1 MSNIVMTP
9 GHPSGHESGTESG
22 TESGLGQAAGPERR
36 VLGNNRNRR
45 LDIVLAGGLVAF
57 LLLPWYRI
65 EGGFLG
71 LSWLSGYP
79 GDAAVAPGI
88 LQVLQYGRFWLI
100 VPALLLA
107 AACVA
112 RLAAKPDMR
121 ATVLVWSGI
130 IGVVFLAVQGLA
142 VGFSGWTWSVTET
155 LFGPL
160 ADGQPSMGA
169 GAIMMAVAFVL
180 VFSFGLAERGVMKGD
195 AFVVASITMLVFLVA
210 IFVFYPVGSML
221 VGAFQDFDGSFN
233 PAGFTRNIQDP
244 SIWSLGCVTGG
255 ERCGVAWRTLFLAI
269 LTAGGSTLMG
279 LAFALVA
286 TRTAFPFKKGLRLL
300 TVLPIITPPF
310 VVGLALTL
318 LFGRAGVVTEALST
332 LFGVEPG
339 RWLYGLTGIWIA
351 QVLSFTPISFLVLIG
366 VVEGVSPSMEE
377 ASQTLRA
384 DRWRTFWRVSLPLMK
399 PGLANAFLIGFIE
412 SMADFGNPLV
422 LGGSHGVLSTE
433 IFFAVVGSQNDPSRA
448 AVLAIILLAFTLSAF
463 LAQRVWLSGRNF
475 ATVTGKGDSGSHIA
489 LPRSLSIGVH
499 ALVVPWMAFT
509 VVVYGMIMVGGFVK
523 TWGLDNSL
531 TLDHYIKAFSVEVR
545 NGSLAWT
552 GVAWN
557 SFWTTMEIALIS
569 APLTAIVGLLT
580 AYLIVRQKF
589 AGRGIFEFALMMSFA
604 IPGTVIGISYIMA
617 FNLPPLE
624 MTGTA
629 LILIA
634 CFVFRNMPVGVRGGV
649 AAMSQLD
656 KSLDEASLTLRA
668 TSFRTIRK
676 VILPLLRPAITAALV
691 YSFVRA
697 ITSISAVIFLVSA
710 EYNMATSYI
719 VGLVENGEFG
729 VAIAYSSMLIVV
741 MISVIAGFQRLVGER
756 RLRRENRVAGVTAAT
771 PLSLDQEKAA

>member
-1 MSNIVMTP
+1 MRY
-9 GHPSGHESGTESG
+9 G
-22 TESGLGQAAGPERR
+22 
-36 VLGNNRNRR
+36 NRR
-45 LDIVLAGGLVAF
+45 LDVVLILGAVA
-57 LLLPWYRI
+57 LTLLPWYRI
-65 EGGFLG
+65 EGGFFGLG
-71 LSWLSGYP
+71 WLAGFPFSSET
-79 GDAAVAPGI
+79 APGLVQI
-88 LQVLQYGRFWLI
+88 FAHGRLWLAAALVL
-100 VPALLLA
+100 LLLA
-107 AACVA
+107 GAARGMADPMRRGAV
-112 RLAAKPDMR
+112 LAWVGALG
-121 ATVLVWSGI
+121 VL
-130 IGVVFLAVQGLA
+130 FLTLQGLA
-142 VGFSGWTWSVTET
+142 IGFSGWTWTISES

-160 ADGQPSMGA
+160 SNGQSSMGA
-169 GAIMMAVAFVL
+169 GAVLSAVIFVL
-180 VFSFGLAERGVMKGD
+180 LFAFGLAERGAMKGD
-195 AFVVASITMLVFLVA
+195 AFVVSAISLLVFLVA
-210 IFVFYPVGSML
+210 VFVFYPIGSMFI
-221 VGAFQDFDGSFN
+221 GAVQDFDGSFN
-233 PAGFTRNIQDP
+233 ADNFIRNVQDP
-244 SIWSLGCVTGG
+244 SIWSLNCVIGAG
-255 ERCGVAWRTLFLAI
+255 RCGVAWHTLWLAI
-269 LTAGGSTLMG
+269 MTGLGSTLLG

-286 TRTAFPFKKGLRLL
+286 TRTRFPFKKGLRLL
-300 TVLPIITPPF
+300 TILPIITPPF
-310 VVGLALTL
+310 VIGLALTL
-318 LFGRAGVVTEALST
+318 LFGRAGVVTQGLSD
-332 LFGVEPG
+332 LFGIEPG

-377 ASQTLRA
+377 ASTTLRA

-448 AVLAIILLAFTLSAF
+448 AVLAMVLLAFTLSAF
-463 LAQRVWLSGRNF
+463 LAQRLWLSGKNF

-489 LPRSLSIGVH
+489 LPRGLSIGVH
-499 ALVVPWMAFT
+499 AVVIPWIVFTLVI
-509 VVVYGMIMVGGFVK
+509 YGMILIGGFVK
-523 TWGLDNSL
+523 TWGLDSSL
-531 TLDHYIKAFSVEVR
+531 TLEHYAKAFSISFD
-545 NGSLAWT
+545 NGISWT

-569 APLTAIVGLLT
+569 APLTAAVGLLT
-580 AYLIVRQKF
+580 AYIIVRQKF
-589 AGRGIFEFALMMSFA
+589 AGRNAFEFALMMSFA
-604 IPGTVIGISYIMA
+604 IPGTVIGVSYIMA

-624 MTGTA
+624 MTGSA

-634 CFVFRNMPVGVRGGV
+634 CFVFRNMPVGVRGGI

-668 TSFRTIRK
+668 NSFRTIRK

-719 VGLVENGEFG
+719 VGLVENGEYG

-741 MISVIAGFQRLVGER
+741 MITVIAGFQLLVGER
-756 RLRRENRVAGVTAAT
+756 RLRRENRVAGLAT
-771 PLSLDQEKAA
+771 SASSRQEKTA

>member
-1 MSNIVMTP
+1 ME
-9 GHPSGHESGTESG
+9 H
-22 TESGLGQAAGPERR
+22 
-36 VLGNNRNRR
+36 RNRR
-45 LDIVLAGGLVAF
+45 LDIVLALGLAA
-57 LLLPWYRI
+57 LLVLPWYRI
-65 EGGFLG
+65 EGGFFGFGWLADFPGNPSVSPG
-71 LSWLSGYP
+71 LMQIANGRWWL
-79 GDAAVAPGI
+79 AA
-88 LQVLQYGRFWLI
+88 
-100 VPALLLA
+100 PALLLLLA
-107 AACVA
+107 GACRFVGNA
-112 RLAAKPDMR
+112 QRRGALLA
-121 ATVLVWSGI
+121 W
-130 IGVVFLAVQGLA
+130 IGALAIACLALQGLA
-142 VGFSGWTWSVTET
+142 IGFTGWAWTISET
-155 LFGPL
+155 LFGALP
-160 ADGQPSMGA
+160 DGQPSMGA
-169 GAIMMAVAFVL
+169 GAVLSALVFVL
-180 VFSFGLAERGVMKGD
+180 IFSFGLAERGAMKGD
-195 AFVVASITMLVFLVA
+195 AFVVSAISLLVFLVA
-210 IFVFYPVGSML
+210 VFVFYPVGSML

-233 PAGFTRNIQDP
+233 PDGFTRNIVDP
-244 SIWSLGCVTGG
+244 SIWSLDCVVGG
-255 ERCGVAWRTLFLAI
+255 ARCGVAWRTFWLAI
-269 LTAGGSTLMG
+269 MTASGSTILG

-286 TRTAFPFKKGLRLL
+286 TRTGFHYKKSLRLL

-318 LFGRAGVVTEALST
+318 LFGRSGVATQAMSAL
-332 LFGVEPG
+332 LGVEPG

-384 DRWRTFWRVSLPLMK
+384 DRWRTFWHVSLPLMK
-399 PGLANAFLIGFIE
+399 PGIANAFLIAFIE

-448 AVLAIILLAFTLSAF
+448 AVLAIILLSFTLAAF
-463 LAQRVWLSGRNF
+463 LAQRLWLSGKNF
-475 ATVTGKGDSGSHIA
+475 STVTGKGDSGVHAA
-489 LPRSLSIGVH
+489 LPRSVSVGVH
-499 ALVVPWMAFT
+499 ALVIPWALFT
-509 VVVYGMIMVGGFVK
+509 LVVYGMILIGGFVK
-523 TWGLDNSL
+523 TWGLDNTL
-531 TLDHYIKAFSVEVR
+531 TLEHYAQAFSIELR
-545 NGSLAWT
+545 DGAIAWT

-569 APLTAIVGLLT
+569 APLTAAVGLLT

-589 AGRGIFEFALMMSFA
+589 AGRELFEFALMMSFA

-624 MTGTA
+624 MTGSA

-656 KSLDEASLTLRA
+656 RSLDEASLTLRA
-668 TSFRTIRK
+668 DSFRTIRK

-719 VGLVENGEFG
+719 VGLVENGEYG
-729 VAIAYSSMLIVV
+729 VAIAYSSMLILV
-741 MISVIAGFQRLVGER
+741 MITVIAGFQFLVGER
-756 RLRRENRVAGVTAAT
+756 RLRRENRVQSLAAT
-771 PLSLDQEKAA
+771 TPASLHQEKTA

>member
-1 MSNIVMTP
+1 ME
-9 GHPSGHESGTESG
+9 H
-22 TESGLGQAAGPERR
+22 
-36 VLGNNRNRR
+36 RNRR
-45 LDIVLAGGLVAF
+45 LDIVLLLGAVAF
-57 LLLPWYRI
+57 LVLPWYRI
-65 EGGFLG
+65 DGGFFGFGWLANFPG
-71 LSWLSGYP
+71 DPAVSPAILQTTLHGRSWL
-79 GDAAVAPGI
+79 AVA
-88 LQVLQYGRFWLI
+88 
-100 VPALLLA
+100 ALLLA
-107 AACVA
+107 FAVAARFVGDPMRRGAILAWTGALGVA
-112 RLAAKPDMR
+112 
-121 ATVLVWSGI
+121 
-130 IGVVFLAVQGLA
+130 FLTLQGLA
-142 VGFSGWTWSVTET
+142 IGFSGWTWTISET
-155 LFGPL
+155 LFGAL

-169 GAIMMAVAFVL
+169 GAVLTALAFAL
-180 VFSFGLAERGVMKGD
+180 IFSFGLAERGVMRGD
-195 AFVVASITMLVFLVA
+195 AFVVSAIALLIFLVA
-210 IFVFYPVGSML
+210 VFVFYPVGSML
-221 VGAFQDFDGSFN
+221 VGALQDFDGSFN
-233 PAGFTRNIQDP
+233 PDGFTRNIVDP
-244 SIWSLGCVTGG
+244 SIWSIGCLTGG
-255 ERCGVAWRTLFLAI
+255 GRCGVALRTFWLAI
-269 LTAGGSTLMG
+269 MTAGASTILG

-286 TRTAFPFKKGLRLL
+286 TRTGFRYKKGLRLL

-318 LFGRAGVVTEALST
+318 LFGRSGVATQAISE
-332 LFGVEPG
+332 LFGIEPG

-384 DRWRTFWRVSLPLMK
+384 DRWRTFWHVSLPLMK

-448 AVLAIILLAFTLSAF
+448 AVLAIILLCFTLSAF
-463 LAQRVWLSGRNF
+463 LAQRFWLSGKNF
-475 ATVTGKGDSGSHIA
+475 ATVTGKGDSGAHIA
-489 LPRSLSIGVH
+489 LPRSLSIGVY
-499 ALVVPWMAFT
+499 ALVIPWAIFT
-509 VVVYGMIMVGGFVK
+509 VVVYAMIIVGGFVK

-531 TLDHYIKAFSVEVR
+531 TLQHYIRAFSIGTR
-545 NGSLAWT
+545 DGSIAWT

-569 APLTAIVGLLT
+569 APLTAAVGLLT

-589 AGRGIFEFALMMSFA
+589 AGRSVFEFALMMSFA

-668 TSFRTIRK
+668 DSFRTIRK

-719 VGLVENGEFG
+719 VGLVENGEYG
-729 VAIAYSSMLIVV
+729 VAIAYSSMLILV
-741 MISVIAGFQRLVGER
+741 MLVVIAGFQFLVGER
-756 RLRRENRVAGVTAAT
+756 KLRRENRIALPVSLHEEKTA
-771 PLSLDQEKAA
+771 

>member
-1 MSNIVMTP
+1 MD
-9 GHPSGHESGTESG
+9 H
-22 TESGLGQAAGPERR
+22 
-36 VLGNNRNRR
+36 RNRR
-45 LDIVLAGGLVAF
+45 LDIVLGLGIAAF
-57 LLLPWYRI
+57 ILVPWYRI

-71 LSWLSGYP
+71 FGWVSDFPTEAS
-79 GDAAVAPGI
+79 VAPGI
-88 LQVLQYGRFWLI
+88 VQILSNGRWWLG
-100 VPALLLA
+100 VAALVMA
-107 AACVA
+107 AAVA
-112 RLAAKPDMR
+112 ARFIRDPMRR
-121 ATVLVWSGI
+121 ATVLATAGS
-130 IGVVFLAVQGLA
+130 IGVLFLTLQGLA
-142 VGFSGWTWSVTET
+142 IGFSGWTWMISET
-155 LFGPL
+155 LFGAL

-169 GAIMMAVAFVL
+169 GAVLSAFAFVL
-180 VFSFGLAERGVMKGD
+180 IFSFGLAERGVMKGD
-195 AFVVASITMLVFLVA
+195 AFVVASIAILVFLVA

-233 PAGFTRNIQDP
+233 PDGFTRNIQDN
-244 SIWSLGCVTGG
+244 SIWSLGCVVGG
-255 ERCGVAWRTLFLAI
+255 ERCGVAWRTLWLA
-269 LTAGGSTLMG
+269 LMTAGGSTIMG

-286 TRTAFPFKKGLRLL
+286 TRTRFPFKKGLRLL

-310 VVGLALTL
+310 VIGLALTL
-318 LFGRAGVVTEALST
+318 LFGRAGVITESLSS
-332 LFGVEPG
+332 LFGIEPG

-399 PGLANAFLIGFIE
+399 PGIANAFLIGFIE

-448 AVLAIILLAFTLSAF
+448 AVLAIILLCFTLTAF
-463 LAQRVWLSGRNF
+463 LAQRYWLAGKNF

-489 LPRSLSIGVH
+489 LPRSISIAVH
-499 ALVVPWMAFT
+499 AMVIPWMIFT
-509 VVVYGMIMVGGFVK
+509 IVIYGMILFGGFVK

-531 TLDHYIKAFSVEVR
+531 TLEHYARAFSVEMR
-545 NGSLAWT
+545 DGALAWT

-557 SFWTTMEIALIS
+557 SFWTTIEIALIS
-569 APLTAIVGLLT
+569 APLTAAVGLLT

-589 AGRGIFEFALMMSFA
+589 AGRNVFEFALMMSFA

-719 VGLVENGEFG
+719 VGLVENGEYG

-741 MISVIAGFQRLVGER
+741 MIVVIVGFQLLVGER
-756 RLRRENRVAGVTAAT
+756 RLRRENRVAGVNTA
-771 PLSLDQEKAA
+771 PSLSLGQEKTV

>member
-1 MSNIVMTP
+1 MD
-9 GHPSGHESGTESG
+9 
-22 TESGLGQAAGPERR
+22 R
-36 VLGNNRNRR
+36 RNRR
-45 LDIVLAGGLVAF
+45 LAIAFGIGLVGIF
-57 LLLPWYRI
+57 LAPWYRI
-65 EGGFLG
+65 EGGFYSFGWRNAFPLDANEAPLVVQMTMHG
-71 LSWLSGYP
+71 RWWLSAI
-79 GDAAVAPGI
+79 AA
-88 LQVLQYGRFWLI
+88 LF
-100 VPALLLA
+100 ALA
-107 AACVA
+107 GGAC
-112 RLAAKPDMR
+112 
-121 ATVLVWSGI
+121 
-130 IGVVFLAVQGLA
+130 FLADGRTRANFLAFSGLA
-142 VGFSGWTWSVTET
+142 GVIFLALQGFAIGYNDWTWRFTEN

-160 ADGQPSMGA
+160 STGQPSMGA
-169 GAIMMAVAFVL
+169 GAGLATLAFTL
-180 VFSFGLAERGVMKGD
+180 IFAFGLAERGILKGD
-195 AFVVASITMLVFLVA
+195 AFVTAAIALLVLLVG

-221 VGAFQDFDGSFN
+221 VGSLQGFDGSFD
-233 PAGFTRNIQDP
+233 PSGFARNIQDP
-244 SIWSLGCVTGG
+244 SIWSLACLGGG
-255 ERCGVAWRTLFLAI
+255 ERCGIAWRTFWLAI
-269 LTAGGSTLMG
+269 MTAGGSTLLG

-286 TRTAFPFKKGLRLL
+286 TRARFPFKKGLRLL

-310 VVGLALTL
+310 VIGLALIL
-318 LFGRAGVVTEALST
+318 LFGRAGVVTQTLSQ
-332 LFGVEPG
+332 LFDIEPG

-384 DRWRTFWRVSLPLMK
+384 GRWRTFWNVSLPLMK

-448 AVLAIILLAFTLSAF
+448 AVLAIILLCFTLTAF
-463 LAQRVWLSGRNF
+463 LAQRFWLAGKGF
-475 ATVTGKGDSGSHIA
+475 ATVTGKGDSGAHIA
-489 LPRSLSIGVH
+489 LPRGLSIGIH
-499 ALVVPWMAFT
+499 AIVIPWIAFT
-509 VVVYGMIMVGGFVK
+509 LVIYGMIFFGGFVK

-531 TLDHYIKAFSVEVR
+531 TFAHYERAFSLGLQ
-545 NGSLAWT
+545 NGAIAWT

-569 APLTAIVGLLT
+569 APLTAAVGLLT

-589 AGRGIFEFALMMSFA
+589 VGRNLFEFALMMSFA

-617 FNLPPLE
+617 FNLPPIE

-634 CFVFRNMPVGVRGGV
+634 CFVFRNMPVGVRSGV

-676 VILPLLRPAITAALV
+676 IILPLLRPAIAAALV

-697 ITSISAVIFLVSA
+697 VTSISAVIFLVSA
-710 EYNMATSYI
+710 QYNMATSYI
-719 VGLVENGEFG
+719 VGLVENGEYG
-729 VAIAYSSMLIVV
+729 VAIAYSSALIVV
-741 MISVIAGFQRLVGER
+741 MVIIIAFFQLLVGER
-756 RLRRENRVAGVTAAT
+756 RLRRENRIAGPVAVPAA
-771 PLSLDQEKAA
+771 LISQENPA